1 MVHFKYT
8 WNKHRRDHERAN
20 WPQTRLPHSFFAQR
34 AADGAIEEQQMN
46 TSQPTRTFSWQNLG
60 DLQLGRPH
68 LGPMAPVLA
77 YRLMQF
83 SLWDALIN
91 ELGQEKAN
99 DIFRRAGHMAGRE
112 LCQNLLDKNQS
123 FSGFIAQLQKVLKDQ
138 LIGLMR
144 MESVDLEAMQFT
156 LTIAEDLD
164 CSGLP
169 YTDEVVCQYDE
180 GFIAGILEEYTGKV
194 FHVAETDCWAN
205 GARVCRFTAKLVR
218 DVAHV

>member
-1 MVHFKYT
+1 M
-8 WNKHRRDHERAN
+8 
-20 WPQTRLPHSFFAQR
+20 S
-34 AADGAIEEQQMN
+34 
-46 TSQPTRTFSWQNLG
+46 TSQSTRTFSWQNLG
-60 DLQLGRPH
+60 DLELGRPN

-83 SLWDALIN
+83 SLWDALIG
-91 ELGQEKAN
+91 EFGQEKAN

-112 LCQNLLDKNQS
+112 FCQNLLDKNLP
-123 FSGFIAQLQKVLKDQ
+123 FSEFIAQLQKILKDQ

-144 MESVDLEAMQFT
+144 MEKVELDTMQFT

-169 YTDEVVCQYDE
+169 CTDEVVCQYDE

-194 FHVAETDCWAN
+194 FHVVEIDCWAS
-205 GARVCRFTAKLVR
+205 GDRVCRFSARLLG
-218 DVAHV
+218 DASCD